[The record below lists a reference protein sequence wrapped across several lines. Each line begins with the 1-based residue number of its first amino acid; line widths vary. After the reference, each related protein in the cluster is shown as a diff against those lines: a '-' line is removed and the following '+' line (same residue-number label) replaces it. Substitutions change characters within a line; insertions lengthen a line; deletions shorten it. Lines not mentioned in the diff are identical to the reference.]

1 MVDTAVDTE
10 TEMSQALKLEVSGLA
25 EDFFRSLTKRELE
38 HLPYWWEFWARPKQ
52 IAPPGNWTYW
62 LMLAGRGF
70 GKTRSLSE
78 WVIRKA
84 REMPGSRGAIVGQTA
99 GDVRDVLIEGES
111 GILAC
116 SPPDFM
122 PEYVASKRRLT
133 WPNGT
138 VATLFSAEKP
148 DSMRGPQFHWAAVDE
163 LAAWRY
169 EDAWSMLQF
178 GLRLGDN
185 PQCAIATTPRPT
197 PVIRGLVSDPH
208 CVVTHGTTYENR
220 ANLAASFFEQ
230 IIRKYEGTRLGRQ
243 ELLAHILDDTPGAL
257 WNRDMLD
264 ATRVLLVPKF
274 ERIVVAIDPA
284 ATTGT
289 TGIVVIGVAKDGRD
303 LHGYV
308 LDDVTPEA
316 GVSPATWAAT
326 AVAAYSKWQAD
337 SIVAEANQGG
347 EMVRHTIHTVP
358 GGDKIR
364 VKLVRATRGKYTR
377 AEPVGALFEQGRA
390 HMVGMLAKLED
401 ELCTWVPGEDSP
413 NRLDA
418 MVWGFTE
425 TMIDNKA
432 PLPAV
437 APTGMGKISKWGN

>member
-10 TEMSQALKLEVSGLA
+10 TEMSQALRLEVSGLA
-25 EDFFRSLTKRELE
+25 DDFFRALSKRELE
-38 HLPYWWEFWARPKQ
+38 HLPYWWDFWARPKQ

-62 LMLAGRGF
+62 LLLAGRGF
-70 GKTRSLSE
+70 GKTRSISE

-122 PEYVASKRRLT
+122 PDYVASKRRLT

-178 GLRLGDN
+178 GLRLGEN

-257 WNRDMLD
+257 WNRAMLD
-264 ATRVLLVPKF
+264 ETRVLHVPALEK
-274 ERIVVAIDPA
+274 IVVAIDPA

-289 TGIVVIGVAKDGRD
+289 TGIVVVGVAKVGGV
-303 LHGYV
+303 LNGYV

-316 GVSPATWAAT
+316 GASPATWAAT
-326 AVAAYSKWQAD
+326 AVAAYSKWRANL
-337 SIVAEANQGG
+337 IVAEANQGG
-347 EMVRHTIHTVP
+347 EMVRHTIHTMP
-358 GGDKIR
+358 DSSKLP

-377 AEPVGALFEQGRA
+377 AEPVGALYEQGRA
-390 HMVGMLAKLED
+390 HMVGSLAKLED
-401 ELCTWVPGEDSP
+401 ELCTWVPGEESP

-425 TMIDNKA
+425 LMVDTKPEVPHI
-432 PLPAV
+432 
-437 APTGMGKISKWGN
+437 APTGLGKISKWGN